1 MKENLINLN
10 GVEVDI
16 WMFLLS
22 FVPLLLM
29 FFAFIGISYKFYT
42 ILVSILSYPTYI
54 ALFQIE
60 DMFLK
65 KKDLRNKKFFRV
77 HIPKNIRK
85 KIWMNSFAS
94 MVTIIVLTIL
104 LKYIMYFEI
113 IINKIIQ
120 KTDDIN
126 AIIIKGFIVDS
137 TLVYVILG
145 SIAIIYLLSWF
156 EEVQEKTGMGKILD
170 LNIPSLWKSVIKK
183 DD

>member
-22 FVPLLLM
+22 FVSLFLM

-60 DMFLK
+60 DMLLK

-104 LKYIMYFEI
+104 LKYIMYFKI
-113 IINKIIQ
+113 IINKI
-120 KTDDIN
+120 N
-126 AIIIKGFIVDS
+126 
-137 TLVYVILG
+137 
-145 SIAIIYLLSWF
+145 
-156 EEVQEKTGMGKILD
+156 
-170 LNIPSLWKSVIKK
+170 
-183 DD
+183 